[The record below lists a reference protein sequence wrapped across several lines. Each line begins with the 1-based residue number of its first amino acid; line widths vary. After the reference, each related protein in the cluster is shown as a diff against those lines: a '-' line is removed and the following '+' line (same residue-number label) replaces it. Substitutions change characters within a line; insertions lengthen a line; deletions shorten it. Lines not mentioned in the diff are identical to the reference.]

1 MLAGVA
7 SCSCEECGTVCPGRF
22 RGCASVWAAG
32 PQPVSFRA
40 PAPAAGRGGSALAPA
55 ATTNGNGTYGG
66 SEPHGGP
73 APVPAAPDWGPEL
86 RTELAAVRREME
98 ELTRKVDGL
107 TADKAVSDDAL
118 LSIVRASE
126 TLPNRIGKSLT
137 AALQAHYDSVLSELE
152 VVNAKLSARID
163 GVAGAG
169 SPPGADDRELL
180 REIDSRFEW
189 LATALSD
196 RLVLI
201 GNEVSRM
208 QKRLDA
214 TAREE
219 SANTGPAPT
228 RIDPLRG
235 SATLRASGN

>member
-1 MLAGVA
+1 MRHGLPRQVPGLRVGVGGGA
-7 SCSCEECGTVCPGRF
+7 
-22 RGCASVWAAG
+22 AAG
-32 PQPVSFRA
+32 EFPSARSCRRA
-40 PAPAAGRGGSALAPA
+40 RGLALAPA

-86 RTELAAVRREME
+86 RTELAALRREME

-163 GVAGAG
+163 GVAAPPAHRPAPMTASSCARLTPASNG
-169 SPPGADDRELL
+169 SPPPCP
-180 REIDSRFEW
+180 
-189 LATALSD
+189 
-196 RLVLI
+196 I
-201 GNEVSRM
+201 GSC
-208 QKRLDA
+208 
-214 TAREE
+214 
-219 SANTGPAPT
+219 
-228 RIDPLRG
+228 
-235 SATLRASGN
+235 